1 MTLSY
6 IKKKLKTP
14 KILSQINVLCRFLY
28 TIRSVYKQNV
38 LFYSPTIIQNGMK
51 NKFIYNS
58 LKNMK

>member
-51 NKFIYNS
+51 KNS
-58 LKNMK
+58 FTTV

>member
-28 TIRSVYKQNV
+28 TITSVYKQNV
-38 LFYSPTIIQNGMK
+38 LFYSPTIIQNEMK